1 MDVREKQ
8 GIVLHIIGCL
18 LIFYSGFLFG
28 GGNVPDFFRGAG
40 QVREE
45 LERTEEYQREAE
57 QGVKDAANTAGSVAD
72 AIEGSRE
79 TIREAEGTVG
89 RIEVGNQRAGELIA
103 DSQQIIETVRRR
115 GKVQAP

>member
-1 MDVREKQ
+1 MDVQDIK
-8 GIVLHIIGCL
+8 GIVLHVVGCL
-18 LIFYSGFLFG
+18 LIFYSGFMFG
-28 GGNVPDFFRGAG
+28 GGNVPDLFRGAG

-57 QGVKDAANTAGSVAD
+57 QGVKDAANRAGSVAD
-72 AIEGSRE
+72 AIAGSRD
-79 TIREAEGTVG
+79 TIREAEGTAG
-89 RIEVGNQRAGELIA
+89 RIEVGNQRAGDLIA